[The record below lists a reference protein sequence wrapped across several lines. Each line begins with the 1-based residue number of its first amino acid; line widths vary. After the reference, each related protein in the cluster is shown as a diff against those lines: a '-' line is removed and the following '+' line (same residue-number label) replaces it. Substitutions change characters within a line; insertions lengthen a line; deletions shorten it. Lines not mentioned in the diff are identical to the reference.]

1 MLQIIHI
8 INDIIFMIDPWVG
21 RTQMT
26 HGKKIEILVML
37 LKKQR
42 SKDSSLSDGK
52 QMEIEIENVY
62 M

>member
-1 MLQIIHI
+1 
-8 INDIIFMIDPWVG
+8 
-21 RTQMT
+21 
-26 HGKKIEILVML
+26 ML

-62 M
+62 MQQYYLDLNLYFNIKEESFDVYTK